1 MNPMQARKTW
11 RTLEPLH
18 GMIYFVP
25 ESEEAFAAV
34 GLKGRRMGYFAS
46 RSAAMG
52 PVAAEVVIATFF
64 NFNPA
69 LVTRAIP
76 DAWARARPSVIL
88 RARLDAADRAL
99 RRVLP
104 ADVLSSDELSEA
116 AQLARAAA
124 QAGAERPHGRPL
136 FAGHASLP
144 WPDEPHLVLWHAQT
158 LLREY
163 RGDGHVAS
171 LLIAGLDPIEA
182 LVTHAASGEVPAAA
196 LQATRGWPDADW
208 TAAVERL
215 HVRGV
220 LAAGDGL
227 VFTDAGRRLRQ
238 DVEDQ
243 TDALSVGPYEALGD
257 DGCNRLR
264 ELGRPLSQAVIA
276 AGMLTVD
283 FASYLEPD

>member
-1 MNPMQARKTW
+1 MDPVQARKTW

-25 ESEEAFAAV
+25 ESAEEYAAA
-34 GLKGRRMGYFAS
+34 GLKGGRMGYFAS

-52 PVAAEVVIATFF
+52 PVPAEVVIATFF

-69 LVTRAIP
+69 LITRVIP
-76 DAWARARPSVIL
+76 DAWSLAAPSAIL

-99 RRVLP
+99 RRALP
-104 ADVLSSDELSEA
+104 ADVLTSDALSEA
-116 AQLARAAA
+116 AALARTAA
-124 QAGAERPHGRPL
+124 QAGAERPQGRPL
-136 FAGHASLP
+136 FAAHASLP
-144 WPDEPHLVLWHAQT
+144 WPIEPHLVLWHAQT

-171 LLIAGLDPIEA
+171 LLMAELDPVEA
-182 LVTHAASGEVPAAA
+182 LVTHAATGDVPAAT

-208 TAAVERL
+208 AAAVDRL
-215 HVRGV
+215 QARGIV
-220 LAAGDGL
+220 APGDAL
-227 VFTDAGRRLRQ
+227 VFTDHGRRLRQ
-238 DVEDQ
+238 EIEDQ
-243 TDALSVGPYEALGD
+243 TDALSVGAYRALGD

-276 AGMLTVD
+276 AGLLNID
-283 FASYLEPD
+283 FARYLEPE